1 MFERFNTRDMSDI
14 IQAMQG
20 IVDYNMKRMQKSMI
34 FETLNGTIDPQTSQ
48 LMETN
53 IRYMQMLKQ
62 MYETG
67 SPEVLRQTKVLRADG
82 TEETTTSI
90 TNPQNGG
97 IMEKLLGSI
106 MSAKPKEDTPD
117 VVEVEAK
124 PVNDRYKNI
133 EED

>member
-1 MFERFNTRDMSDI
+1 MSDI

-20 IVDYNMKRMQKSMI
+20 IVDYNMARMQKSMI

-117 VVEVEAK
+117 DDVVEVEAK

>member
-1 MFERFNTRDMSDI
+1 
-14 IQAMQG
+14 
-20 IVDYNMKRMQKSMI
+20 
-34 FETLNGTIDPQTSQ
+34 
-48 LMETN
+48 METN

-117 VVEVEAK
+117 DDVVEVEAK

>member
-1 MFERFNTRDMSDI
+1 MSDI

-20 IVDYNMKRMQKSMI
+20 IVDYNMTRMQKSMI

-117 VVEVEAK
+117 DVVEVEAK